1 MLTITLPN
9 KDKKNMLYKQKK
21 VAYAP
26 PNAQFAVRQGYL
38 LANNIKNYLNNGTLK
53 EFQYS
58 SKGSLA
64 SLGSKDGVGKIYFI
78 TVKGFIAWLIWRAF
92 YLSFLPSYA
101 TKIRVFFGWVVEY
114 LVPRN
119 AVMTRALK
127 NDAVSYQNFKKGDI
141 EAIVDDSFNVAFP
154 KIDGLGLNPWV
165 EGSMLVCPGAR
176 IDKSQTKHIC
186 KFVAVGDDWS
196 WESSNMISDVIRR
209 DQSSKKFR
217 QHSITLISPYEGMTV
232 DVIMQKS
239 QNGKHLVD
247 SVDSYIFSNGSLK
260 KTMSNSSRSREH

>member
-1 MLTITLPN
+1 MDRENLENLDEESLFQIQNTISEI
-9 KDKKNMLYKQKK
+9 
-21 VAYAP
+21 
-26 PNAQFAVRQGYL
+26 
-38 LANNIKNYLNNGTLK
+38 IK
-53 EFQYS
+53 E
-58 SKGSLA
+58 
-64 SLGSKDGVGKIYFI
+64 
-78 TVKGFIAWLIWRAF
+78 R
-92 YLSFLPSYA
+92 
-101 TKIRVFFGWVVEY
+101 
-114 LVPRN
+114 
-119 AVMTRALK
+119 
-127 NDAVSYQNFKKGDI
+127 NFKKGDI
-141 EAIVDDSFNVAFP
+141 EAIVDDSFNIAFP
-154 KIDGLGLNPWV
+154 KIDGLGLSPWV

-247 SVDSYIFSNGSLK
+247 SVDSYIFSNGSLE